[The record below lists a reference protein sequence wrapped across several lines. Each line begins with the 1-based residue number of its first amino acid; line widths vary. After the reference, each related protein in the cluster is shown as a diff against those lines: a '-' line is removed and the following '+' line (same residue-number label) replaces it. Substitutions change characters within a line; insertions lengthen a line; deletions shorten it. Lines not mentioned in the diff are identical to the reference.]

1 MLRIATFN
9 LLDFFE
15 ARSES
20 EREIVA
26 TKRAYVVD
34 RLGSADADIVAMQEV
49 GSEKMLRALMGGE
62 LAAAGYVDAVF
73 GPTDRRGIGCA
84 ILSRLPIV
92 ASEVHTAAEIS
103 FPRFVDTDPDPFKGR
118 IPLRRGLVHAT
129 IDAGALGLVDVVTL
143 HFKSK
148 LVAPMKTAA
157 GDIIVD
163 VSSVGYAES
172 VLRSLVTRSAEA
184 LHLRRLIDALLT
196 ERPDRKLCALGDFN
210 DTIESLPLR
219 IVCGLGALPEASLTP
234 CTIGVE
240 VDRRFTVFH
249 AGEREQIDHIL
260 ASSTLAAH
268 LVNADIDN
276 HGLRDHG
283 PHDPGAPLAHDSD
296 HALVF
301 ADFA

>member
-15 ARSES
+15 AQREE
-20 EREIVA
+20 ERAIVA
-26 TKRAYVVD
+26 KKRAYVAD
-34 RLGSADADIVAMQEV
+34 RLGGADADVVAVQEV
-49 GSEKMLRALMGGE
+49 GSERMLRELMTGE
-62 LAAAGYVDAVF
+62 LGAAGYVNAVF

-84 ILSRLPIV
+84 IVSRLPIV
-92 ASEVHTAAEIS
+92 ASQVHTADEIA
-103 FPRFVDTDPDPFKGR
+103 FPRFVDIDPEPFKGR
-118 IPLRRGLVHAT
+118 IPLRRGLVQAT
-129 IDAGALGLVDVVTL
+129 IDAGALGHVDVVTI

-148 LVAPMKTAA
+148 LVAPMKTAT

-163 VSSVGYAES
+163 VSTVGYAES
-172 VLRSLVTRSAEA
+172 VLRSLITRSAEA
-184 LHLRRLIDALLT
+184 LHLRRLVDTLLA
-196 ERPDRKLCALGDFN
+196 ERADRKLCVLGDFN

-219 IVCGLGALPEASLTP
+219 MVCGLGALPEATLTP
-234 CTIGVE
+234 CTDAVE
-240 VDRRFTVFH
+240 LDRRFTVFH

-260 ASSTLAAH
+260 ASHALAAH

-283 PHDPGAPLAHDSD
+283 PHDPEATLAHDSD

-301 ADFA
+301 AEFA